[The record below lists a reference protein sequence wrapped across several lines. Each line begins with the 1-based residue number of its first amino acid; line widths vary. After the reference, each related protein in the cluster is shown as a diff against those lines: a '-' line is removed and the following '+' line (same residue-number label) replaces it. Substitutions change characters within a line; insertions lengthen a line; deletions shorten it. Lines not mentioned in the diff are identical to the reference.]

1 MRRSPDLARICTLL
15 AMSRSPLGLFAVLLL
30 SAAAVTAF
38 AADAQEASDLRT
50 RVDKLSRKIDR
61 IKKGKLKKFY
71 AVRYRDTSV
80 SEARHQCYLAMVD
93 QVNLRKENKKRRKE
107 LKFANRELKKL
118 RRGYGKLAG
127 LSADQ
132 VAACEVKRTPECDK
146 LLKLED
152 DHKTRYFRSEID
164 IMGDEARSIEES
176 IRAHEKM
183 AERAMEQC
191 RQALASLG

>member
-1 MRRSPDLARICTLL
+1 LL
-15 AMSRSPLGLFAVLLL
+15 AMPRSVIVSVAVLTVSLV
-30 SAAAVTAF
+30 AVTVL
-38 AADAQEASDLRT
+38 AADAREASDLRT
-50 RVDKLSRKIDR
+50 RVDKLSRKIDK

-71 AVRYRDTSV
+71 AVRYRDSTV

-107 LKFANRELKKL
+107 LKFAQRELKKL

-132 VAACEVKRTPECDK
+132 VAACEEKRTPECDK
-146 LLKLED
+146 LLKLGD

-164 IMGDEARSIEES
+164 IMSDEARSIGES
-176 IRAHEKM
+176 IKAHQKM
-183 AERAMEQC
+183 ADRAMEQC